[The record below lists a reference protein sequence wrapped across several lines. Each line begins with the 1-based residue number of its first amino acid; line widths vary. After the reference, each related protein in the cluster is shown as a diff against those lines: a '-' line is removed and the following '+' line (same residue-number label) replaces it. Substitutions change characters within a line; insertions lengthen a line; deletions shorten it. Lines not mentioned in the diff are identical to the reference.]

1 MKRTFA
7 LLLSLSFLA
16 VYAQAAD
23 RVIGTI
29 YHTDIAAKI
38 DGAYIP
44 SYNINGSTGIVV
56 EDLADYGFDVR
67 WDAEARELH
76 VVLNADAFSADY
88 VHTSNTHRVG
98 SVAGKVYA
106 TDIKT
111 YLDGEEVP
119 AYNIGG
125 ATVILMDELSRCG
138 TVKWDA
144 TAREISFISVQP
156 WSERLY
162 DVDDDE
168 DLSQPIDSFSLTACR
183 NEEGSFET
191 MGENLDYLDELW
203 LSCDRQN
210 GLIFR
215 LSLYQRTDQQTVELS
230 RLLHGMKMVDYEGIT
245 YAGNADKANLHME
258 VLVNGEPV
266 FITMV
271 RHMIGNGHSD
281 FIFMLDSCHADVE
294 TFSVSCKP

>member
-88 VHTSNTHRVG
+88 VHTSNTHRVD

-144 TAREISFISVQP
+144 AAREISFIAVQP
-156 WSERLY
+156 WSEKLY
-162 DVDDDE
+162 DVDYEADIFRT
-168 DLSQPIDSFSLTACR
+168 IDSFSLTASR
-183 NEEGSFET
+183 NEDGSFET
-191 MGENLDYLDELW
+191 TGENLDYLDELV

-210 GLIFR
+210 GLMFR
-215 LSLYQRTDQQTVELS
+215 LSLYQRTDQ
-230 RLLHGMKMVDYEGIT
+230 
-245 YAGNADKANLHME
+245 
-258 VLVNGEPV
+258 
-266 FITMV
+266 
-271 RHMIGNGHSD
+271 
-281 FIFMLDSCHADVE
+281 
-294 TFSVSCKP
+294 

>member
-1 MKRTFA
+1 MKRVFA
-7 LLLSLSFLA
+7 LLISLSLLA

-23 RVIGTI
+23 RVVGTI

-44 SYNINGSTGIVV
+44 SYNISGSTGIVV
-56 EDLADYGFDVR
+56 EDLGDYGFDVR
-67 WDAEARELH
+67 WEAEARELH
-76 VVLNADAFSADY
+76 AAPNADAFSADY
-88 VHTSNTHRVG
+88 TPVANTHRVG

-111 YLDGEEVP
+111 YLNGEEVP

-125 ATVILMDELSRCG
+125 ATVILMDALNRCG

-144 TAREISFISVQP
+144 AAREISFISVQP
-156 WSERLY
+156 WSETLY
-162 DVDDDE
+162 DVDYEADIF
-168 DLSQPIDSFSLTACR
+168 QPIDSFSLMASR
-183 NEEGSFET
+183 DEDGSFET
-191 MGENLDYLDELW
+191 TGKNLDYLDELV

-210 GLIFR
+210 GLMFR

-230 RLLHGMKMVDYEGIT
+230 RLLHEMKMVDYEGIT
-245 YAGNADKANLHME
+245 YAENPAKANLHME

-281 FIFMLDSCHADVE
+281 FIFTLDSCCADVK